1 MIAIFI
7 TIIVAVVL
15 IFGVVVWYL
24 YGVTESLNEEMK
36 FTSRLL
42 DKQQDYIGIIFD
54 RIIAIEK
61 RELERKKDEYGVLSK
76 SSKSHDEQ
84 TGEEAD

>member
-7 TIIVAVVL
+7 TIIVAVVI
-15 IFGVVVWYL
+15 IFGVAVWYL
-24 YGVTESLNEEMK
+24 YGVTESLNAEMK
-36 FTSRLL
+36 FASRLL
-42 DKQQDYIGIIFD
+42 EKQHDYIGIIFD

>member
-24 YGVTESLNEEMK
+24 YGVTESLNEEIK

-61 RELERKKDEYGVLSK
+61 RELERENNEYGVLSK